1 MVTELFDYIHTYA
14 YTRGTYTL
22 FRLFLFLSL
31 LNRHAGTAVV
41 TVKAHAE
48 IETRQLPQ
56 KNS

>member
-31 LNRHAGTAVV
+31 LKRHAGTAVV

-56 KNS
+56 NS